1 MKTFRLL
8 YVTAVVALGSHVM
21 AVPIDST
28 GEEVIGSPIKEKQE
42 TVTVEDGTKQPVT
55 PGPNATDL
63 ETSNSNQEPTYVLPE
78 HHSSVGSATFD
89 PSIYAGYL
97 TPEAFQ
103 QYLAQ
108 FAGAFAP
115 YAYPGYGA
123 APAPVYPGPFAVQT
137 GYDGFLVP
145 SVSAN
150 VAATGTAA
158 STSVIST
165 ISTALQNIFT
175 TLMSSTIFQMVLTAL
190 GALAMILFGGAI
202 TTAICNLTPI
212 CNISFKAV
220 SYLRGEG
227 AADVG
232 RMLAE
237 EMTPERVRRAS
248 EFVRNAIRKYKEM
261 QSLMQAE
268 DNHYVNN
275 DQE

>member
-1 MKTFRLL
+1 MRPFRLF
-8 YVTAVVALGSHVM
+8 YVTAIVALGSQVM
-21 AVPIDST
+21 AVPIESTT
-28 GEEVIGSPIKEKQE
+28 GEVSAASNE
-42 TVTVEDGTKQPVT
+42 TVTSDGVKQPVT

-63 ETSNSNQEPTYVLPE
+63 ETSNSNPEPTYVLPE
-78 HHSSVGSATFD
+78 HHSSAGSAPFD

-150 VAATGTAA
+150 LAATGTAA
-158 STSVIST
+158 STSVISN
-165 ISTALQNIFT
+165 ISTALQNLFT

-261 QSLMQAE
+261 QNLMHAE
-268 DNHYVNN
+268 ENHYVKNN